1 MPMPPTSTS
10 RGEGPEPD
18 GAGLLRPVRRR
29 YEPNPPGILYIIIT
43 FFLAVG
49 SINSQNNL
57 LFLAFGIAL
66 AGLLI
71 SGLVSGPPLMHITA
85 RRHAPT
91 HTHVA
96 EPSVIRYTVAS
107 NGGWLAAMGLE
118 IRELTDDQGLTPGRG
133 TLSPAGLMR
142 LRPGTRQ
149 TAVSR
154 VVPASRGEHGL
165 TGFSIS
171 TTFPFGLLR
180 KTLVFEQRHT
190 WTVAPRRIAL
200 RDMPWHRAG
209 REGATLSAVTARRG
223 NSTEFY
229 SLRAYNP
236 GDPPRQIAWLPSAR
250 VGELVVREQASS
262 APPKI
267 WIHVDQPDT
276 DTPPHLVERGAA
288 LVAALAHDA
297 TQAGFSVGLRGRGVG
312 SFRPLAGPR
321 QVRAIQT
328 VMARL
333 GASRE
338 DAPPGEDPPNNFD
351 GRTLK
356 VRVQYSGKGK
366 SGKSSEFRLSAEDLA
381 RWFAGATPP
390 PEFLSDRS
398 DNRADT
404 RAIARARRA
413 ITGNFSGLFRKG
425 AEA

>member
-1 MPMPPTSTS
+1 MPMQHDSTR
-10 RGEGPEPD
+10 RGEGSDLD
-18 GAGLLRPVRRR
+18 GPGLLRPVRRR
-29 YEPNPPGILYIIIT
+29 YEPNPPGILYIVIT
-43 FFLAVG
+43 FFLAIG

-57 LFLAFGIAL
+57 LFLAFGIAI

-91 HTHVA
+91 HAHVA
-96 EPSVIRYTVAS
+96 EPSVIRYTLAS
-107 NGGWLAAMGLE
+107 NGGWLNAMGLE
-118 IRELTDDQGLTPGRG
+118 IRELTDSQGFTPGRG
-133 TLSPAGLMR
+133 SLSPAGIMR
-142 LRPGTRQ
+142 LRPGTNQ
-149 TAVSR
+149 TATSC
-154 VVPASRGEHGL
+154 VVPASRGVHIL

-180 KTLVFEQRHT
+180 KTLIFEQRQT

-267 WIHVDQPDT
+267 WINVDQPDAE
-276 DTPPHLVERGAA
+276 TPPHLVERGAA

-297 TQAGFSVGLRGRGVG
+297 TQAGFSVGLRGRGIG

-328 VMARL
+328 VMAGL
-333 GASRE
+333 GSTHQDTTPA
-338 DAPPGEDPPNNFD
+338 EDPPNSFD
-351 GRTLK
+351 GRTLR

-366 SGKSSEFRLSAEDLA
+366 SGTSSEFRLSAEDLA
-381 RWFAGATPP
+381 RWYGGSIPP
-390 PEFLSDRS
+390 PEFLPERS
-398 DNRADT
+398 ASRVGSGTLDN
-404 RAIARARRA
+404 ARRV
-413 ITGNFSGLFRKG
+413 FSEKIADLLRKG
-425 AEA
+425 AET